1 MISRWSGALR
11 LQCGVA
17 NVGRVRIL
25 IVSGLSGSGKSVA
38 LHMLEDLGFYCIDNI
53 PAALL
58 KSFISHTVRTPEPA
72 YERTAIGL
80 DARNTAIEIAS
91 VPQLIE
97 ELKRGGIHCEVLF
110 LTASEE
116 ELLRRFSETRRKH
129 PMSRDNL
136 DLRAAMAKE
145 RELLEPI
152 VYAADLVIDTSRMGV
167 HELRDIVHH
176 RLEQRATTRLSITFE
191 SFGFKH
197 GIPGDADFVFDARS
211 IPNPYWE
218 PTLRKLTGRDA
229 EVVKFLEAQE
239 GAGRLIEDIVQ
250 FIGARIP
257 EYQAS
262 NRGYLT
268 VAVGCTGGQHRS
280 VYIVDRLSERFASR
294 FPNVSVRHSALP
306 AIQIVQTKPATAA
319 AS

>member
-1 MISRWSGALR
+1 M
-11 LQCGVA
+11 QCGLA

-80 DARNTAIEIAS
+80 DARNTAGEIAS
-91 VPQLIE
+91 VPQLLE

-110 LTASEE
+110 LTASED

-136 DLRAAMAKE
+136 DLRAAMARE
-145 RELLEPI
+145 REILEPI

-167 HELRDIVHH
+167 HELRDIVHQ
-176 RLEQRATTRLSITFE
+176 RLEQRSVPRLSITFE

-229 EVVKFLEAQE
+229 EVVKFLESQE
-239 GAGRLIEDIVQ
+239 AAGRLIEDIAR
-250 FIGARIP
+250 FIDARIP

-280 VYIVDRLSERFASR
+280 VYIVDRLIERFAGR
-294 FPNVSVRHSALP
+294 FQLVSARHSALP
-306 AIQIVQTKPATAA
+306 SIMQVLQKPAAAA

>member
-1 MISRWSGALR
+1 M
-11 LQCGVA
+11 
-17 NVGRVRIL
+17 RIL

-58 KSFISHTVRTPEPA
+58 KNFISYTVRSPERT

-80 DARNTAIEIAS
+80 DARNTAAEIAS
-91 VPQLIE
+91 VPKLID
-97 ELKRGGIHCEVLF
+97 ELKRSGIQCEVLF
-110 LTASEE
+110 LVASED

-136 DLRAAMAKE
+136 DLREAMARE

-167 HELRDIVHH
+167 HELREIVHQ
-176 RLEQRATTRLSITFE
+176 RLEQRSEGRLSITFE

-229 EVVKFLEAQE
+229 DVVKFLESQE
-239 GAGRLIEDIVQ
+239 AAGRLIEDIAR
-250 FIGARIP
+250 FIDARVP
-257 EYQAS
+257 EYQAN

-280 VYIVDRLSERFASR
+280 VYIVDRLAERFGKR
-294 FPNVSVRHSALP
+294 FSNVSTRHSALAHLP
-306 AIQIVQTKPATAA
+306 QLAPVPSPPAA
-319 AS
+319 ANR